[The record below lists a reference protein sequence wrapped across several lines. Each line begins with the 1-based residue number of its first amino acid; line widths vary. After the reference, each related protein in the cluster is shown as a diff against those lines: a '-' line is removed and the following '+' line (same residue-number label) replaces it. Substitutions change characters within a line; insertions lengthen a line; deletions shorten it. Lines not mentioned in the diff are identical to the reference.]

1 MSKQVI
7 RQRLLNQ
14 RQQLEPSRCSRQ
26 SGAAQDCLLASA
38 VYAGADALALYASVH
53 NEVLTDRLLTA
64 ALADGK
70 RICFPRLENG
80 QISFVEVADAG
91 DLQTGQFGVSEPQ
104 GQTIIS
110 PECLDLIVVPG
121 VGFDRQGHR
130 IGYGLGYYDRAL
142 ATCVNAEFIGLAYSF
157 QVVERLPEEKHDI
170 RLDYLVTECEM
181 IGFKHK
187 QHNLENGGRN

>member
-14 RQQLEPSRCSRQ
+14 RQQLEPSCCARQ
-26 SGAAQDCLLASA
+26 SDAVQDHVLASA
-38 VYAGADALALYASVH
+38 AYAGADSLALYASVH
-53 NEVLTDRLLTA
+53 NEVLTDRLLTT

-70 RICFPRLENG
+70 RTCFPRLENG
-80 QISFVEVADAG
+80 QIAFVEVADAG

-104 GQTIIS
+104 GQTIMS
-110 PECLDLIVVPG
+110 PERLDLIVVPG
-121 VGFDRQGHR
+121 IGFDRQGHR

-142 ATCVNAEFIGLAYSF
+142 AACINADFIGLAYSF
-157 QVVERLPEEKHDI
+157 QVVDRLPEEKHDI

-187 QHNLENGGRN
+187 QYHLENGGRT